1 MQPEHERGQD
11 WTTPQLAREAG
22 VSTAYLRQELLAG
35 NLKGRKVGRDWLIAD
50 SEARRWLEGR
60 KPK

>member
-22 VSTAYLRQELLAG
+22 VSTAYLRQELLSG
-35 NLKGRKVGRDWLIAD
+35 NLKGRRLAVIG
-50 SEARRWLEGR
+50 
-60 KPK
+60 